1 MRGEHLNE
9 DPIGFLD
16 EPPIQGGFLSAR
28 FKYQILSFYFH
39 NTALD
44 FLTHT
49 RLFCKQQR
57 GNMRRT
63 ALCLLVILGFS
74 VSLVQA
80 DYQSGIKAFNSGD
93 FEMAFKEF
101 LAEAQ
106 KGNADAQNDVGA
118 MYNLG
123 QGVSQDH
130 AKAVQWFRKAAE
142 QGHAQAQ
149 NNLGKS
155 YLKGQG
161 VPQDYSKA
169 IQWYEKAVEQGNA
182 QAQYNLGLLYFN
194 GEGVPQ
200 DFKKAIVL
208 FRKAADQGIT
218 KPE

>member
-16 EPPIQGGFLSAR
+16 EPPIQGG
-28 FKYQILSFYFH
+28 FYFH

-142 QGHAQAQ
+142 QGHPEQPWEELSEGPGCSSGLQ
-149 NNLGKS
+149 QGDTMVR
-155 YLKGQG
+155 KGRG
-161 VPQDYSKA
+161 A
-169 IQWYEKAVEQGNA
+169 
-182 QAQYNLGLLYFN
+182 
-194 GEGVPQ
+194 
-200 DFKKAIVL
+200 
-208 FRKAADQGIT
+208 RKCPGPI
-218 KPE
+218 